1 VIKRKLK
8 KVFYKFFNK
17 RYKPVEDLSVLTQID
32 KFHIDTQHLRTKT
45 SYKIAF
51 IIPDM
56 KGHSGGHTAIL
67 KLGTALA
74 EYGHEIFYITYKN
87 MSVNSMRENA
97 KVNTSSYKGSFLKLD
112 EIKNTVFDIGVST
125 FWLSA
130 YYLLKYDK
138 NFLYKMSY
146 LLDFESSFYA
156 LGDDYLLAN
165 QTYNMGFHLVSLGA
179 WNQNQVK
186 DFFPNSRCDRIDFP
200 IDISNYPIIER
211 EILIEKSFDVA
222 IYIKQLSKRAPDFL
236 VVLMHYLTKAFEQN
250 GYQINFKVI
259 GMSQRI
265 VIDIGENMG
274 TLTHDELKRLYER
287 SHFGIVASMS
297 NISLV
302 NYEMIAC
309 GLPVVDFYEGSAPTF
324 FTEDE
329 MIFVPLE
336 PQKIFEK
343 LLYYIENQDKLNTLV
358 KKGQE
363 KFRNESLSWDQSANQ
378 FNQILKKTAR

>member
-1 VIKRKLK
+1 
-8 KVFYKFFNK
+8 
-17 RYKPVEDLSVLTQID
+17 
-32 KFHIDTQHLRTKT
+32 
-45 SYKIAF
+45 
-51 IIPDM
+51 
-56 KGHSGGHTAIL
+56 
-67 KLGTALA
+67 
-74 EYGHEIFYITYKN
+74 
-87 MSVNSMRENA
+87 
-97 KVNTSSYKGSFLKLD
+97 
-112 EIKNTVFDIGVST
+112 
-125 FWLSA
+125 
-130 YYLLKYDK
+130 
-138 NFLYKMSY
+138 
-146 LLDFESSFYA
+146 
-156 LGDDYLLAN
+156 
-165 QTYNMGFHLVSLGA
+165 
-179 WNQNQVK
+179 
-186 DFFPNSRCDRIDFP
+186 
-200 IDISNYPIIER
+200 
-211 EILIEKSFDVA
+211 
-222 IYIKQLSKRAPDFL
+222 
-236 VVLMHYLTKAFEQN
+236 MHYLTKAFEQN